1 MAGFTNRGK
10 NLLLKAFFNTSAP
23 TNIYA
28 ALVTS
33 AVAPSADTNTL
44 GELTEIANGN
54 GYTAG
59 GMQLAR
65 NATDF
70 PSLAENDAT
79 DIANILVKNLVWTAA
94 TGNLPASGNGAR
106 YCVLVDDNATPA
118 NRQVIAW
125 FDLTADR
132 TVSVGQSLTVQ
143 NAELRLTE

>member
-10 NLLLKAFFNTSAP
+10 NLLLKAFFNTAAP
-23 TNIYA
+23 TNIFA

-33 AVAPSADTNTL
+33 AVAPTVDTNTL

-118 NRQVIAW
+118 SRQVIAW

-132 TVSVGQSLTVQ
+132 TVSVGQTLTVQ